1 MRYLTEALDPEL
13 VSSGRLTEGGETT
26 EAACKAARRV
36 GCEFLISHVCSL
48 SYNSRPTPHT
58 VMEPALAYVVRN
70 SGEGAFPR
78 SDLFERR
85 RKLMQ

>member
-13 VSSGRLTEGGETT
+13 VSSGRLTERGETT
-26 EAACKAARRV
+26 EAACKEARRV
-36 GCEFLISHVCSL
+36 GCEILISHVCSL
-48 SYNSRPTPHT
+48 SWNSRTTPHA
-58 VMEPALAYVVRN
+58 VMEPALAHVVRN
-70 SGEGAFPR
+70 PGEAAYAR